1 MQNTA
6 VAILY
11 TNNKKS
17 EMKIKKS
24 VPFTVSSK
32 KKLFK
37 SKFNKQMVD
46 YKTLLKKK
54 KKDTNK

>member
-32 KKLFK
+32 KNYLRA
-37 SKFNKQMVD
+37 S
-46 YKTLLKKK
+46 LISRW
-54 KKDTNK
+54 